1 MCSSFVLLNIVS
13 RLLESEP
20 AAGHDTAGESATGW
34 QWAGKAV
41 SKLQR
46 GKRVREAGDLTANV
60 CLTRAFPGER
70 YFFWFSQT
78 FLFDALQRISG
89 GRAGN

>member
-1 MCSSFVLLNIVS
+1 MS

-60 CLTRAFPGER
+60 CLNVSGGEVL
-70 YFFWFSQT
+70 FFGQ
-78 FLFDALQRISG
+78 FLFNTL
-89 GRAGN
+89 